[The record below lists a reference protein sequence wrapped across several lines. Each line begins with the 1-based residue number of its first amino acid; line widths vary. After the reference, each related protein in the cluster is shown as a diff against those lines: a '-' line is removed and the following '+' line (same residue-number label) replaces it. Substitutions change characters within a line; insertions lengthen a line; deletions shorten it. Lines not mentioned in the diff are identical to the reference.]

1 MRPIRPDDAEAL
13 VEFHNRLSEHSVY
26 RRYFSLHPVLSAA
39 EVEHLTTVDYD
50 SRMAFIVVDE
60 GGIEAVARYDRYPGT
75 TRAEVAFLVS
85 DDRQH
90 QGLGATLLE
99 ALVEVAR
106 RRGIDTFC
114 AETQADNRSM
124 LGLFS
129 ASGYAVARTLDDG
142 VVFLTFAIG
151 EGA

>member
-1 MRPIRPDDAEAL
+1 M
-13 VEFHNRLSEHSVY
+13 LSE
-26 RRYFSLHPVLSAA
+26 A

-50 SRMAFIVVDE
+50 DRMAFILVDE
-60 GGIEAVARYDRYPGT
+60 GGIEGVARYDRYPGT
-75 TRAEVAFLVS
+75 TRAEVAFLVT

-106 RRGIDTFC
+106 MRGVDTFC

-124 LGLFS
+124 LGLFA
-129 ASGYAVARTLDDG
+129 ASGYAVSRTLDDG
-142 VVFLTFAIG
+142 VVFLTFPIG